1 MIIKIDHNIEPMKR
15 PRVSNGHAWSPSS
28 KQVDKLAW
36 EIKQQADN
44 TKFQNPVHIS
54 VVLGKYQSKKG
65 DLDNILKT
73 VFDAIVKAGVIKDD
87 SQKYVVSAS
96 IYSCCKWEHDTSTFI
111 SITEASHG
119 V

>member
-36 EIKQQADN
+36 EIKQQAN
-44 TKFQNPVHIS
+44 GVKFKEPVHIS
-54 VVLGKYQSKKG
+54 VVLGKYQNKKG

-73 VFDAIVKAGVIKDD
+73 ILDAIVKAGVIKDD
-87 SQKYVVSAS
+87 SQKYIVSSS

-111 SITEASHG
+111 SITEVKHG